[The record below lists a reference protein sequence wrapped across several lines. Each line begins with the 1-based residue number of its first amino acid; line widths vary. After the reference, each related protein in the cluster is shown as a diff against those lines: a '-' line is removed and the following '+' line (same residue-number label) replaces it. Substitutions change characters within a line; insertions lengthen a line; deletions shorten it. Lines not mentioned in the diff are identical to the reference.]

1 MIANTP
7 VSDGRIKAWH
17 GCLVKAQSETITE
30 DDRNMARQVQ
40 AGALE
45 AFSKD
50 FEIWQHKA
58 PALRPMAMKTEG
70 PFLNNRKWY
79 GAFYGDAGSELTGQT
94 PLNGLYHVPGVATP
108 AQREH
113 AIDHGI
119 PI

>member
-1 MIANTP
+1 
-7 VSDGRIKAWH
+7 
-17 GCLVKAQSETITE
+17 LVKAQGETIE
-30 DDRNMARQVQ
+30 SADREMAKQVQ

-58 PALRPMAMKTEG
+58 PALKPMAMKSEG

-79 GAFYGDAGSELTGQT
+79 GAFYGNSESERASQS
-94 PLNGLYHVPGVATP
+94 PMNGLYHVRGVATP
-108 AQREH
+108 AEREH